1 MSDLQQRYGTTSPT
15 RRRTLVVVSSLVAA
29 LFLGWL
35 AWVIVDQSDPAAR
48 VEVSAYEVLD
58 DQSVRIRI
66 QAKFRDDQV
75 QGSCTFGTTA
85 ESHSPAGDTT
95 LSFDEIRA
103 AGNSWVVIRTLER
116 ATTVEKKSCT
126 TD

>member
-1 MSDLQQRYGTTSPT
+1 M
-15 RRRTLVVVSSLVAA
+15 VVSSLVAA